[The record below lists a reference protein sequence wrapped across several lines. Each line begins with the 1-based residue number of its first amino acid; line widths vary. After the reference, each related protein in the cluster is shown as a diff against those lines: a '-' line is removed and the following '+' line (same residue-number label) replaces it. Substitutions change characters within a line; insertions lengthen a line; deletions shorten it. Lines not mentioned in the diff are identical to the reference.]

1 MRKSGKLT
9 LTIGGIPWVVTYT
22 PTWREVTA
30 GTDETG
36 RHDGITVFTERVIR
50 VAGDLPE
57 AAQRR
62 TLLHEVIHAVIEC
75 YKIRELIESDG
86 HAEMAVD
93 QLATGICEAMES
105 IGIYLPHAKK

>member
-1 MRKSGKLT
+1 MRKSGKLSVT
-9 LTIGGIPWVVTYT
+9 VGGIPWTVTFT
-22 PTWREVTA
+22 PGWRDVTA
-30 GTDETG
+30 GLDETG
-36 RHDGITVFTERVIR
+36 RHDGITIFAERVIR

-57 AAQRR
+57 QAQRR
-62 TLLHEVIHAVIEC
+62 TLMHEILHAVIES
-75 YKIRELIESDG
+75 YKVRELIESDG